1 MMSTPFH
8 GNQLVGHCNGRVLVV
23 DDDPD
28 IRELM
33 IGQLEREGLCCHS
46 GGSVGEAQGAL
57 AEQPAE
63 VVVLDLNLPDGDGLA
78 LCRDLRARGYADAII
93 MVTARDSALDRV
105 LGLELGAD
113 DYLTKPFEPR
123 SALARAGNLIRRWR
137 PRRQR
142 QWRGVSFARATPV
155 SPSWAR
161 GSWTCCCAVW

>member
-1 MMSTPFH
+1 
-8 GNQLVGHCNGRVLVV
+8 VV

-33 IGQLEREGLCCHS
+33 IGQLEREGYAVTPA
-46 GGSVGEAQGAL
+46 GSVGEAQGAL

-123 SALARAGNLIRRWR
+123 ELLARVRNLMKRIAA
-137 PRRQR
+137 PEPP
-142 QWRGVSFARATPV
+142 ARAAPV
-155 SPSWAR
+155 SRGSVL